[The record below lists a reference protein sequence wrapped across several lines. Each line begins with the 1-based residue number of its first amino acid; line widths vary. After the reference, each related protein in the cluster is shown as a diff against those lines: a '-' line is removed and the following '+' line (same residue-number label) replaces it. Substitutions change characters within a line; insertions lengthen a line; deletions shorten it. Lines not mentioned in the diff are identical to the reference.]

1 VQLQQIMADPH
12 QAQQVLQQAA
22 QGHNQQQHGASAAGL
37 DLPDPAALQALLQ
50 DPGSIQR
57 EGLMAR
63 EVCAA
68 AV

>member
-1 VQLQQIMADPH
+1 MADPR

-22 QGHNQQQHGASAAGL
+22 QGHQQQQQQHGAGAAGPG
-37 DLPDPAALQALLQ
+37 LPDPAALQALLQ
-50 DPGSIQR
+50 DSGSIQR

-63 EVCAA
+63 EVSTA